1 MPLGLYILRE
11 KRDLVVSLVK
21 STPLLISTST
31 QLLTINLLLLLTFQ
45 ESLGATQ
52 AHSESQQLGQ
62 VHSER
67 RGLRQEAVSSRLEA
81 KGSIEQ
87 GFGQKAVSSRSRT
100 KRQRKGVSSRKE
112 KASAIRRVPEPLA
125 FQESF
130 EAAQAH
136 PERKKLGQAYP
147 ARLRLEERKT
157 GI

>member
-1 MPLGLYILRE
+1 M
-11 KRDLVVSLVK
+11 
-21 STPLLISTST
+21 STST
-31 QLLTINLLLLLTFQ
+31 QLSGIKLMLLLTFQ
-45 ESLGATQ
+45 ETLGATQ

-62 VHSER
+62 VHSEW
-67 RGLRQEAVSSRLEA
+67 RGLRQETVSSRLEA

-87 GFGQKAVSSRSRT
+87 GFGQKAVSSSSRT